1 MYSFY
6 ELLWIFFIYAFLGW
20 CSEVVFAA
28 VKTGEFVN
36 RGFLIGPVCPIYGFG
51 VAFVL
56 LALQPFGDSLLILF
70 VASVIITS
78 ALELLVGWLA
88 EKLLH
93 QRLWDYSQMP
103 FNFKGYICLAF
114 SLLWGLACI
123 LVVRVIHP
131 LIMTLIGWIPHTLG
145 IVLLCILG
153 ALFVTDITLTLF
165 NALKLPKQIK
175 AAEELARMIR
185 SMSDNIGESL
195 YDSVTKLDLPEKK
208 EALDAKKEAFDA
220 KRAESKE
227 ARETKMAESKEA
239 FDAKRAELA
248 EKMDAYRKM
257 VGKNRTYHRLVK
269 AFPHLTE
276 ERHHHSLETIREYLQ
291 KEKREKRDKGEK
303 EAK

>member
-1 MYSFY
+1 MYNWY
-6 ELLWIFFIYAFLGW
+6 ALLWIFFIYAFLGW

-28 VKTGEFVN
+28 VKTGRFVN
-36 RGFLIGPVCPIYGFG
+36 RGFLMGPVCPIYGLG

-56 LALQPFGDSLLILF
+56 LALAPFGDSLALLF
-70 VASVIITS
+70 AASVVITS

-93 QRLWDYSQMP
+93 QRLWDYSTMP

-123 LVVRVIHP
+123 LVVRVVHP

-145 IVLLCILG
+145 IVLLCVLG
-153 ALFVTDITLTLF
+153 ALFVTDLILTLV
-165 NALKLPKQIK
+165 NALQLPKQIK
-175 AAEELARMIR
+175 AAEELERLIR
-185 SMSDNIGESL
+185 AVSDNIGESL
-195 YDSVTKLDLPEKK
+195 YDGVAKLDLAEKK

-220 KRAESKE
+220 KMTESKE
-227 ARETKMAESKEA
+227 AR
-239 FDAKRAELA
+239 DARKAELT
-248 EKMDAYRKM
+248 EKLEAYRKM

-276 ERHHHSLETIREYLQ
+276 ERHHHRLETIREYLAQ
-291 KEKREKRDKGEK
+291 KEKEEKDK
-303 EAK
+303 